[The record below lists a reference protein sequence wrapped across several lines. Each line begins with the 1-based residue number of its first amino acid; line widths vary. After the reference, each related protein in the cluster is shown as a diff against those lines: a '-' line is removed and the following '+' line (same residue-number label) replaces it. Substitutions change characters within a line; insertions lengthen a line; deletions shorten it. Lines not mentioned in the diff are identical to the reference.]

1 MRMTGDFITDMQ
13 AMARMVAPEIDQPL
27 HILRQQDVPRLP
39 VPFARAWCQR
49 QPTPAT
55 QVALQDAGLWRGPGP
70 VVIFVERLTD
80 RLEAFGRFLH
90 ELAHVVP
97 YMPASEPTYT
107 LDELA
112 ASRSAQAAWAIAP
125 DPVDLPRWADGHG
138 REYLRVAC
146 HLWFR
151 AYELCYLDVPPRYV
165 LHHEYDL
172 SPLGSYIDALTPELR
187 TTDPGTPFADVVAL
201 PLPDA
206 FQSLFEADKAAWL
219 QRQKES
225 P

>member
-1 MRMTGDFITDMQ
+1 VRMSGDYFRDML
-13 AMARMVAPEIDQPL
+13 AILGRIAPEVEQPPYL
-27 HILRQQDVPRLP
+27 VRQRDLPGLP
-39 VPFARAWCQR
+39 VPTARAYCQR

-55 QVALQDAGLWRGPGP
+55 QVALQDVGLWRGPATLI
-70 VVIFVERLTD
+70 VFVERLTD